1 MAKSQIPDD
10 LATSQEEVVALAYWR
25 GHMDARM
32 DDLSRRVSSI
42 DEKVNNIHEVVQ
54 KIASDMN
61 AKDAT
66 EKQAKSAIRWLL
78 PDATVAIAVGL
89 GILAIALRF
98 IP

>member
-32 DDLSRRVSSI
+32 DDLSRRVTSI

-66 EKQAKSAIRWLL
+66 EKQAKGAIRWLL
-78 PDATVAIAVGL
+78 PDATVAVAVGL
-89 GILAIALRF
+89 GIVAILLNLL
-98 IP
+98 P

>member
-1 MAKSQIPDD
+1 
-10 LATSQEEVVALAYWR
+10 
-25 GHMDARM
+25 MDARM
-32 DDLSRRVSSI
+32 DDLSRRVTSI

-78 PDATVAIAVGL
+78 PDATVAVAVSL
-89 GILAIALRF
+89 GVVAILLSI